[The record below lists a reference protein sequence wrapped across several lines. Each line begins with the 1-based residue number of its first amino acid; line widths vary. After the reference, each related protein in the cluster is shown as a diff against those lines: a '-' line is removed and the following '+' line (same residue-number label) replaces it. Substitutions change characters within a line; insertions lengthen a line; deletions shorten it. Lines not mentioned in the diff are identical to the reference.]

1 MQMRVFA
8 LGFLARASWGGPAQ
22 PRLVPSLRVMAC
34 AWQSRRILAAM
45 SERELR
51 DIGISRSDALR
62 EAARWPWDLGPGGV

>member
-1 MQMRVFA
+1 MQMRLFA
-8 LGFLARASWGGPAQ
+8 LGFLASESWSRRVR
-22 PRLVPSLRVMAC
+22 PRLVPGLRVMAC
-34 AWQSRRILAAM
+34 AWQSRRMLAAM